1 MRVRWRVWCG
11 LALGVGAPITAAI
24 GCSAPSHG
32 TASDAGVRL
41 GPSSDGGLDPLN
53 EGSTGIEA
61 SSVHDAEGGACHPG
75 SLSGFHPP
83 PSVPSTRSL
92 ACNGF
97 NGDGGLVQA
106 YGHACIGHA
115 ATYASCAAQSATDAA
130 TAAACFHCLVSQAS
144 PSATDYGP
152 AVVLSVPEVNYPGC
166 LLLLDPTEAGVSCA
180 QAFTSASPCV
190 LPSTRLPSRPTTRA
204 STRRLQARACPTFLT
219 WRLVWSLRWAT
230 AARLRERLAS
240 AVRRSKPIFCPS
252 RS

>member
-180 QAFTSASPCV
+180 QAFTSEASFEAYNACFNEATTGACV
-190 LPSTRLPSRPTTRA
+190 SYFFNLETCMVAEMGDGGAIAGT
-204 STRRLQARACPTFLT
+204 ACFGGATIEADFLSIAK
-219 WRLVWSLRWAT
+219 L
-230 AARLRERLAS
+230 
-240 AVRRSKPIFCPS
+240 ICGGG
-252 RS
+252 